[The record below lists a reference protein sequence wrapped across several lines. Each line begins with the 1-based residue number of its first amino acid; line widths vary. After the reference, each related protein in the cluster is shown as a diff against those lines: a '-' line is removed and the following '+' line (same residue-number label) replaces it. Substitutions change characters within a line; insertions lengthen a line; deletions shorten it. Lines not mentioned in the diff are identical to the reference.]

1 MGEKYV
7 LPDLPYEYNALE
19 PYISEEILRLHHDK
33 HHNAYVRGANAALEK
48 LEKVRKGE
56 IEADIKAVLKELS
69 FHIGGHVLH
78 SIFWNSMSP
87 EKSEPS
93 GVLAEKI
100 NEEFGSFERFKDE
113 FSKAANSVEGSGWA
127 ALMYCPLTGRL
138 IVQQI
143 EKHNVNLAPG
153 LQILACIDVWE
164 HAYYL
169 QYKNDR
175 ASFVKNWWNVVN
187 WPFIEE
193 RLKEVMK

>member
-1 MGEKYV
+1 MSRYV
-7 LPDLPYEYNALE
+7 LPELPYEYNALE
-19 PYISEEILRLHHDK
+19 PYISEEILKLHHDK
-33 HHNAYVRGANAALEK
+33 HHSAYVKGANAALEK
-48 LEKVRKGE
+48 LEKARKGE
-56 IEADIKAVLKELS
+56 IEVDIKAVLKELS
-69 FHIGGHVLH
+69 FHVGGHILH
-78 SIFWNSMSP
+78 TIFWNCMTP
-87 EKSEPS
+87 EKGEPS

-100 NEEFGSFERFKDE
+100 KEEFGSVERFKDE

-138 IVQQI
+138 IIQQI

-153 LQILACIDVWE
+153 LHILACIDVWE

-187 WPFIEE
+187 WNFIEE
-193 RLKEVMK
+193 RLKEAMK

>member
-143 EKHNVNLAPG
+143 EKHNVNLSPG